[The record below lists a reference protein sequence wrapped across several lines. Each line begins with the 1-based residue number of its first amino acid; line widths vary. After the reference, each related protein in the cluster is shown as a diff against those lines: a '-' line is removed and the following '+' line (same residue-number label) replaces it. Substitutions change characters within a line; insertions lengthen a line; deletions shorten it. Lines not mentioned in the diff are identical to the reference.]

1 MRVYLIRHGEATP
14 EKADN
19 TDYPLSEKGKED
31 IRHIATFLAKQPLE
45 IKHIFH
51 SGILRA
57 KETAEMI
64 AKKINFNGEIEV
76 YTEMQP
82 YDSISTLASMVNQA
96 SEDIIIVGHM
106 PFLGLLLSKLVTGDE
121 HQDVLYLHKGTTVC
135 LERIE
140 HSTTWLIEWCITPE
154 VVA

>member
-19 TDYPLSEKGKED
+19 SDYPLSEKGKED
-31 IRHIATFLAKQPLE
+31 ILHIANFLAKQPLAVR
-45 IKHIFH
+45 HIFN

-57 KETAEMI
+57 KETSEII
-64 AKKINFNGEIEV
+64 ANAIQFKGEIEI

-82 YDSISTLASMVNQA
+82 YDSISSLASLVNQA
-96 SEDIIIVGHM
+96 TEDMIIVGHM